1 MNIQVTVLMS
11 GSLFCKGLGLCSLS
25 IYGGK
30 EVAEELQ
37 PNNLGSRL
45 AALYKFTLKAPK
57 VHDLIHQDFGSI
69 AIRIPSGA
77 NQNFW
82 LPR

>member
-1 MNIQVTVLMS
+1 MFQFIHNRFFKKIIFDEDILQ
-11 GSLFCKGLGLCSLS
+11 S
-25 IYGGK
+25 IC
-30 EVAEELQ
+30 E
-37 PNNLGSRL
+37 GSRL